1 MRGTLG
7 GTEIFH
13 SKYGRTALWV
23 RELIIVKKSSLTLKL
38 TQNPKTKNWRYL
50 GDRLCSATGGI
61 MNVGNYHDGGFPIT
75 EQIAITTQYDIESRK
90 RLVQEKGSG
99 LQSCN

>member
-1 MRGTLG
+1 
-7 GTEIFH
+7 
-13 SKYGRTALWV
+13 
-23 RELIIVKKSSLTLKL
+23 
-38 TQNPKTKNWRYL
+38 
-50 GDRLCSATGGI
+50 